1 MSPPPAAG
9 PAPGAEPTG
18 AEAPG
23 GRPGPA
29 DDRRYDPA
37 RGALYAV
44 AAELFFTS
52 MAAGVK
58 LASVELSNETIVF
71 FRNLFGLLFL
81 LPWLLRRGVN
91 GLATRHLRW
100 HVVRSLAGLSA
111 MYCFFYA
118 LAHIPMAE
126 AVLMKLTAPL
136 FIPLVAFLWLGERF
150 PRSVG
155 IAVVVGFA
163 GVALI
168 LRPGF
173 GELSPVLLVA
183 LCAGALAAAAKTGVR
198 QLTRTEP
205 ISRVVFYFALVST
218 VVSALPLTWGW
229 TTPSVQG
236 WGLLLLLALLATFG
250 QVFMTAAY
258 GLAPAAQIGPFTY
271 TSVLFATAYGWLFWG
286 DTLTLLSGVG
296 AALVFAAGVATTR
309 ARSRATPDAPEA
321 DPAAP

>member
-1 MSPPPAAG
+1 MSRPPASDTG
-9 PAPGAEPTG
+9 PAPAGPRV
-18 AEAPG
+18 PL
-23 GRPGPA
+23 GRPAGV
-29 DDRRYDPA
+29 DERRYDPTRA
-37 RGALYAV
+37 ALYAV

-52 MAAGVK
+52 MAASVK
-58 LASVELSNETIVF
+58 LASADLSNETIVF

-81 LPWLLRRGVN
+81 LPWLLRRGPG
-91 GLATRHLRW
+91 GLRTRHLRW

-126 AVLMKLTAPL
+126 AVLMKMTAPL

-150 PRSVG
+150 PRGVG

-163 GVALI
+163 GVALV

-183 LCAGALAAAAKTGVR
+183 LCAGALAAAGKTGVR

-229 TTPSVQG
+229 TTPSPQG
-236 WGLLLLLALLATFG
+236 WGLLLLLAVLATFG

-271 TSVLFATAYGWLFWG
+271 TSVLFATAYGWLLWG
-286 DTLTLLSGVG
+286 DTLTLLSGLG

-309 ARSRATPDAPEA
+309 ARSRAAPEA
-321 DPAAP
+321 PGPADGAP

>member
-1 MSPPPAAG
+1 MSQSPAVQTA
-9 PAPGAEPTG
+9 PAPVGPGAV
-18 AEAPG
+18 
-23 GRPGPA
+23 GRGPEGA
-29 DDRRYDPA
+29 DDRRYDPV

-52 MAAGVK
+52 MAASVK
-58 LASVELSNETIVF
+58 LASAELSNETIVF

-81 LPWLLRRGVN
+81 LPWLLRRGPG
-91 GLATRHLRW
+91 GLRTRYLRW

-150 PRSVG
+150 PRGVG
-155 IAVVVGFA
+155 IAVVIGFA

-183 LCAGALAAAAKTGVR
+183 LCAGALAAAGKTGVR

-205 ISRVVFYFALVST
+205 ITRVVFYFALVST

-229 TTPSVQG
+229 TTPGPQG
-236 WGLLLLLALLATFG
+236 WGLLVLLAVLATFG

-271 TSVLFATAYGWLFWG
+271 TSVLFASVYGWLLWG
-286 DTLTLLSGVG
+286 DTLTLLSGLG
-296 AALVFAAGVATTR
+296 AALVFVAGVATTR
-309 ARSRATPDAPEA
+309 ARS
-321 DPAAP
+321 PAAAEAPGSTGGGP

>member
-18 AEAPG
+18 AEAAG

-52 MAAGVK
+52 MATGVK

-81 LPWLLRRGVN
+81 LPWLLRRGLG

-136 FIPLVAFLWLGERF
+136 FIPLVAFLWLGERS
-150 PRSVG
+150 PRGVG

-183 LCAGALAAAAKTGVR
+183 LCAGALAAAGKTGVR

-218 VVSALPLTWGW
+218 VVSALPLSWGW

>member
-150 PRSVG
+150 PQGVG
-155 IAVVVGFA
+155 LAVVVGFA

-183 LCAGALAAAAKTGVR
+183 LCAGALAAAGKTGVR

-309 ARSRATPDAPEA
+309 ARSRATPDTPEA

>member
-1 MSPPPAAG
+1 MSHPPAAQTA
-9 PAPGAEPTG
+9 PAPVGPGAV
-18 AEAPG
+18 
-23 GRPGPA
+23 GRGPEGA
-29 DDRRYDPA
+29 DDRRYDPV

-52 MAAGVK
+52 MAASVK
-58 LASVELSNETIVF
+58 LASAELSNETIVF

-81 LPWLLRRGVN
+81 LPWLLRRGPG
-91 GLATRHLRW
+91 GLRTRYLRW

-150 PRSVG
+150 PRGVG
-155 IAVVVGFA
+155 IAVVIGFA

-183 LCAGALAAAAKTGVR
+183 LCAGALAAAGKTGVR

-205 ISRVVFYFALVST
+205 ITRVVFYFALVST

-229 TTPSVQG
+229 TTPGPQG
-236 WGLLLLLALLATFG
+236 WGLLVLLAVLATFG

-271 TSVLFATAYGWLFWG
+271 TSVLFASVYGWLLWG
-286 DTLTLLSGVG
+286 DTLTLLSGLG
-296 AALVFAAGVATTR
+296 AALVFVAGVATTR
-309 ARSRATPDAPEA
+309 ARS
-321 DPAAP
+321 PAAAEAPGSTGGGP